1 MPPTAAR
8 YTLSAGERL
17 KREQHIKAL
26 VQHGKALSVFPLRII
41 WRLVDADEPFATRA
55 GFSAP
60 KKKFRHAT
68 DRNRIKRLLREAWR
82 LQKPALLS
90 GIPPGRQLQLFILFT
105 DKALPDYAA
114 VATAM
119 GKGIAQLQQALA
131 NAQPAA

>member
-1 MPPTAAR
+1 MAAR

-26 VQHGKALSVFPLRII
+26 FQTGKALSVFPV
-41 WRLVDADEPFATRA
+41 RLLWMLAPPDGAAASRA

-82 LQKPALLS
+82 LQKPVLESA
-90 GIPPGRQLQLFILFT
+90 IPAGRQLHLFIMFT
-105 DKALPDYAA
+105 DKVLPSYDVVFAA
-114 VATAM
+114 VEKSILKLQNELADAT
-119 GKGIAQLQQALA
+119 
-131 NAQPAA
+131 PA